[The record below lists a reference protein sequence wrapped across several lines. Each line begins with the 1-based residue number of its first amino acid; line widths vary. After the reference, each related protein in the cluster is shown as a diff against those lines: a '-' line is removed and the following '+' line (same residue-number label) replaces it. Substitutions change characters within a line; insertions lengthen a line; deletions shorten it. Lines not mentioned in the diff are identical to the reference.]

1 MGETNSQIAML
12 TRVLREKKN
21 KMEEF
26 QHKALD
32 QSTSEVLCN
41 NYYSVCV
48 LVQELIAV
56 AHTNNAQVVCT
67 LF

>member
-12 TRVLREKKN
+12 ARVLREKKN

-41 NYYSVCV
+41 IVFVS
-48 LVQELIAV
+48 VQELNAV